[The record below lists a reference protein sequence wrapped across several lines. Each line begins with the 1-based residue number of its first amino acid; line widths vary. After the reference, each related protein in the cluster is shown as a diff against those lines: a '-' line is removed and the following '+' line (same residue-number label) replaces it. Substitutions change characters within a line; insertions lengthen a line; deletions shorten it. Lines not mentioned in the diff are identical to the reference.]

1 MASNHTDKLVKSFLS
16 GTSDPHSGGAFDQFS
31 DLQDP
36 TYITFKLDFFP
47 DKGMGFPDDAYSS
60 GGLFRTAS
68 QMNADNIPFFDSAAN
83 YLARIGAPARQ
94 MYLEIFANLL
104 YRLQEKAPWYFQ
116 SVTGVSDLYKID
128 PAINYRG
135 KEKVLTIECLES
147 IDLRMTLLADTYR
160 NLSFD
165 MQNMREVL
173 PVNLRTFNMN
183 IHVMEFR
190 KFNTTFGIIADS
202 LDKSRDK
209 KGQANQDTDLEIDR
223 TNVFPQPSLFSGTS
237 DNINSQFGALN
248 NKLGGLFTNLGD
260 QSGEDYETKLKS
272 AFEAISVQTFVL
284 KDCEFDFFS
293 EAPGYL
299 DTLSVK
305 DISEATSKFKIKV
318 GKIQKTT
325 SYSFDNFVISEHA
338 KNTFINPAEIIN
350 SDLGRTKPDLFGTT
364 WVEPYFDQTSVGSIN
379 NKDTFYAGKRES
391 IFPSDGNTT
400 SKRIDYLADS
410 RQLRKDPL
418 DKLLKGLLGNATKFV
433 NNEINNALG
442 DLTGGILGNNPGA
455 NTLGN
460 VYGNPTVLREAAQQ
474 LNVFLDN
481 GNANT
486 FDAAGN
492 PVRTNRKN
500 VLQNIK
506 FEALNIDSTKPST
519 NILAAPP
526 FDPGFAKENIYQ
538 NTIPLPTNDLGK
550 ENIFTGN
557 PLQKVDKVAKE
568 NIFKG
573 TPAPHREE
581 IGKENIYYQ
590 TPAIPT
596 DIAQKRNVFTADYKQ
611 NSLGS
616 DKLNNDNV
624 FN

>member
-16 GTSDPHSGGAFDQFS
+16 GTSNPHTGGSFDPFS

-47 DKGMGFPDDAYSS
+47 DNGMGFPDDAYSS
-60 GGLFRTAS
+60 GGLFRTAA
-68 QMNADNIPFFDSAAN
+68 QMNADNMAFFDSAAN

-116 SVTGVSDLYKID
+116 SVTGVADLYKID
-128 PAINYRG
+128 PAINFRG
-135 KEKVLTIECLES
+135 KDKVLTIECLES

-160 NLSFD
+160 NLAFD

-173 PVNLRTFNMN
+173 PTNLRTFNMN

-209 KGQANQDTDLEIDR
+209 KGQANQNTDLGIDR
-223 TNVFPQPSLFSGTS
+223 ANVFPQPSLSSGTF
-237 DNINSQFGALN
+237 DNINSQSAVN
-248 NKLGGLFTNLGD
+248 NKSGGLFTNMGD
-260 QSGEDYETKLKS
+260 QAGEDYEKTLKS

-299 DTLSVK
+299 ETLSVK
-305 DISEATSKFKIKV
+305 DIPEATSKFKIKV

-325 SYSFDNFVISEHA
+325 AYSFDNFVISEHA
-338 KNTFINPAEIIN
+338 KNTLINPSDIVN
-350 SDLGRTKPDLFGTT
+350 SNLGRAKPDLYGAT
-364 WVEPYFDQTSVGSIN
+364 WVDPYFDQTFVNSVD
-379 NKDTFYAGKRES
+379 NKDKFYADKRES

-400 SKRIDYLADS
+400 SKYADQLAES
-410 RQLRKDPL
+410 
-418 DKLLKGLLGNATKFV
+418 
-433 NNEINNALG
+433 NEINNTLG
-442 DLTGGILGNNPGA
+442 NLTGGILGNTPGA
-455 NTLGN
+455 NTMGN
-460 VYGNPTVLREAAQQ
+460 VYGNPTILREAAQQ

-481 GNANT
+481 GNSTT
-486 FDAAGN
+486 FDSAGN
-492 PVRTNRKN
+492 PVRTNRQS

-506 FEALNIDSTKPST
+506 FEALNIDSTKPSE
-519 NILAAPP
+519 NILAAPA
-526 FDPGFAKENIYQ
+526 FDPGFAKNNIYK
-538 NTIPLPTNDLGK
+538 NTIPLPTDDLGK

-557 PLQKVDKVAKE
+557 PLQHIDKIGNE
-568 NIFKG
+568 NIFNG
-573 TPAPHREE
+573 TPAPHKED

-590 TPAIPT
+590 TPTIPT
-596 DIAQKRNVFTADYKQ
+596 DIVQKRNVFTTDHNNRDY
-611 NSLGS
+611 LGP
-616 DKLNNDNV
+616 DTLNNDNV